1 MAERTDS
8 GVIDTFKGYPFQ
20 VIPIQSSDL
29 LLVHVADTLDLDDC
43 YHLIKE
49 LKKDFP
55 NNTVM
60 LLNQNTVQGITVLR
74 NENICEE
81 YQNDFLH

>member
-8 GVIDTFKGYPFQ
+8 GVIGTFKGYPFQ
-20 VIPIQSSDL
+20 VVPIQASDL

-43 YHLIKE
+43 NHLIKE

-55 NNTVM
+55 NNTVI
-60 LLNQNTVQGITVLR
+60 LLNKHILQGITVLR
-74 NENICEE
+74 HENILEG

>member
-8 GVIDTFKGYPFQ
+8 GVIGTFKGYPFQ
-20 VIPIQSSDL
+20 VVPIQSNDL
-29 LLVHVADTLDLDDC
+29 LLAHVADTLDLDDC
-43 YHLIKE
+43 NHLIKE

-55 NNTVM
+55 NNTVI
-60 LLNQNTVQGITVLR
+60 LLNKHILQGITVLR
-74 NENICEE
+74 HENILEG

>member
-8 GVIDTFKGYPFQ
+8 GVIGAFKGYPFQ
-20 VIPIQSSDL
+20 VVPIQSSDL

-43 YHLIKE
+43 NHLVKE

-55 NNTVM
+55 NNTVI
-60 LLNQNTVQGITVLR
+60 LLNKHILQGITVLR
-74 NENICEE
+74 HENILEG